1 MTLRLLVLLVL
12 FSVFVYASS
21 CDQGGFISEECLE
34 RDIFGKFDQNSFEAA
49 IKRIFQD
56 TKTSTMN
63 MIENFIVNVI
73 APYTVCK
80 STNPVDATTLLNTTA
95 VIVFISM
102 MLVFILNGV
111 ASMLG
116 SQWRISVLEEGLQG
130 LISILVV
137 LIIVSVLNYYTT
149 NNIFQE
155 SKKYI
160 VNLIVNFS
168 FFTMLL
174 KTLETMMIGLS
185 NLTLP
190 FGPPDARGIF
200 SISFSQLFTIIF
212 KSLDVIKG
220 FFSLGI
226 LEYVFKLF
234 ILCIGPHVII
244 QILLPVGIL
253 MRAFY
258 FTRPGG
264 NVLVGISIAFI
275 MIYPIIMYVYS
286 KIYNSIS
293 MIWDVYLTESV
304 YRLLVGI
311 MGGIAIVLIPLA
323 IKAFIG
329 MTFNQIANIAGIAN
343 IWMAI
348 RRNVEIINMNSFGI
362 ASVLNLTQIVPVL
375 YYLVFGYLQLALIF
389 GAILGPLALYLTVS
403 LTGQISR
410 ALGTEINIAALS
422 RLI

>member
-1 MTLRLLVLLVL
+1 MRSLVLLVL
-12 FSVFVYASS
+12 FSLFVYSS
-21 CDQGGFISEECLE
+21 NCDQNGFIREDCLE
-34 RDIFGKFDQNSFEAA
+34 RDIFGKFDQNAFERA
-49 IKRIFQD
+49 IKSVFED
-56 TKTSTMN
+56 TKKSTVG
-63 MIENFIVNVI
+63 MIENFLVNIVGP
-73 APYTVCK
+73 ATVCK
-80 STNPVDATTLLNTTA
+80 STSPVDASQLLQTTGI
-95 VIVFISM
+95 IVFLSM
-102 MLVFILNGV
+102 MIVFMLNAV
-111 ASMLG
+111 ASMFG
-116 SQWRISVLEEGLQG
+116 VQWRISLLEEGFQG
-130 LISILVV
+130 FVSILIV
-137 LIIVSVLNYYTT
+137 IILVSVLNYYVTT
-149 NNIFQE
+149 NIFQE
-155 SKKYI
+155 SKGYI
-160 VNLIVNFS
+160 VNLIINFS

-174 KTLETMMIGLS
+174 KTLETMMIALS

-234 ILCIGPHVII
+234 ILCVGPHVII
-244 QILLPVGIL
+244 NILLPVGIL

-264 NVLVGISIAFI
+264 NVLVGLSIAFI
-275 MIYPIIMYVYS
+275 MIYPIIMY
-286 KIYNSIS
+286 IYANIYKSLS
-293 MIWDVYLTESV
+293 PIWDVYLSESV
-304 YRLLVGI
+304 YRLIVGL
-311 MGGIAIVLIPLA
+311 MGGIAVVIIPLA
-323 IKAFIG
+323 IKAFVG
-329 MTFNQIANIAGIAN
+329 MTFNAVANIAGIAN
-343 IWMAI
+343 IWLAI
-348 RRNVEIINMNSFGI
+348 RRNAEIIQMNSFGI